1 MVDVELIR
9 YRKRLVKTRDIELT
23 SRLESA
29 LKRLIRS
36 KDVRRSAKPIFVE
49 TNTRFNSEKWKRF
62 GKVFV
67 ARNRK
72 TGRIETWIKYDFKLS
87 VAKNETKAKDRLFSN
102 LEDKNLFRLRK
113 KIPEDHTGLKV
124 KKEGRVFRTY
134 MHGNI
139 TIFQYIQGMSPIV
152 IYTMRPD
159 LRSRDITQ
167 TFYPYQKFIAE
178 VKGDVLSST
187 GISIEEWVMLSK
199 VTQKYKIVGGFTWKL
214 FEMKKYEADKFITK
228 RSINFDEI

>member
-9 YRKRLVKTRDIELT
+9 YRKRLDRTRESELADRLDKTLKKLIKPADI
-23 SRLESA
+23 
-29 LKRLIRS
+29 
-36 KDVRRSAKPIFVE
+36 RRSAKPIFYE
-49 TNTRFNSEKWKRF
+49 TNTRFNVEHWNRF
-62 GKVFV
+62 GKTFV
-67 ARNRK
+67 ARNRR
-72 TGRIETWIKYDFKLS
+72 TGRIESWIKFDPKVKS
-87 VAKNETKAKDRLFSN
+87 DKNEQKLKDRLFSN
-102 LEDKNLFRLRK
+102 LEEKNLLRLRK
-113 KIPEDHTGLKV
+113 KIPDDHTALKV
-124 KKEGRVFRTY
+124 KKEGRDFRTY

-139 TIFQYIQGMSPIV
+139 TIFQYIKGMSPIT

-159 LRSRDITQ
+159 LRSRDMTQ

-178 VKGDVLSST
+178 VKSDVLQRT